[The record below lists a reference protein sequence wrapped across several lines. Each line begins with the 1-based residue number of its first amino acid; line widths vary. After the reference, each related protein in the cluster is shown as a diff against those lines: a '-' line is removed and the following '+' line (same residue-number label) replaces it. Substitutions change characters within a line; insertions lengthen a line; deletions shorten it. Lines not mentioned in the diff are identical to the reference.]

1 MQNDE
6 EKDVIEQEIIT
17 ESIVSRIS
25 TIKKPI
31 REKRETKYI
40 KSVMEKRGLRM
51 SKKERGQALL

>member
-1 MQNDE
+1 M
-6 EKDVIEQEIIT
+6 EQEIIT